1 MFSFIIVNCPATAVL
16 FNQLMQTLRIS
27 KNMNAST
34 PVQVSWLQNP
44 EVVAIKVAQRHR
56 ILLPQPFIEIE
67 SLKFGV
73 I

>member
-1 MFSFIIVNCPATAVL
+1 
-16 FNQLMQTLRIS
+16 
-27 KNMNAST
+27 MNAST

-44 EVVAIKVAQRHR
+44 EVVAIKMAQWHR
-56 ILLPQPFIEIE
+56 VLLPQPFIEIE